1 MHSYSEVAAAADDDD
16 DSRMTMKRHDQ
27 IYNLLTM
34 TMGFAN
40 GEKSNGHELLRRM
53 SGE

>member
-1 MHSYSEVAAAADDDD
+1 MHSFGEVAVAASDDDD
-16 DSRMTMKRHDQ
+16 LRMTMKRHDQ

-40 GEKSNGHELLRRM
+40 GEKK
-53 SGE
+53 